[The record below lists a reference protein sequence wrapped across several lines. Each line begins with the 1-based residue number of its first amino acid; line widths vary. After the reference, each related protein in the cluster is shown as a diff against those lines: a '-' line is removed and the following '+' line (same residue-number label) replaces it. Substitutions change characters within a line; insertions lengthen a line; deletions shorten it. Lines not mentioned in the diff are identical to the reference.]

1 MKYKLLKD
9 WFSHRHNRTIKEGAY
24 VIIKDQAE
32 IEDLIEQE
40 CIEKIV
46 EKKKKKKKSKY

>member
-9 WFSHRHNRTIKEGAY
+9 WFSQRHNRTIKQGAF
-24 VIIKDQAE
+24 VIIKDQNE
-32 IEDLIEQE
+32 LEDLIDQE

-46 EKKKKKKKSKY
+46 EKKKKKKKK